1 MISYGKQ
8 AIDQSDV
15 DAVIDV
21 LNSDWLTQGPA
32 VEIFENNLNDYFG
45 SKHACAVSSGTAAL
59 HLTGLALGWQP
70 GDIIITS
77 PITFLASA
85 NCIVYAKSTP
95 EFVDIDSDT
104 YTIDPNLVED
114 KIKFF
119 RSKGKK
125 VKAIIGVDYAGHPCD
140 WRSLREIANKYEI
153 QLVNDSCHAMGAS
166 YLDDKQYGV
175 KYADVVTQS
184 YHPVKHITTGEGG
197 AVLTNDLTIDEKIRS
212 LRAHGMTRNPNQL
225 EKNDGPWYYE
235 MHELGYNYRI
245 SDFQCALGISQ
256 LEKLSEWI
264 KRRQEIAMM
273 YSKAFNRNDLIKP
286 LAVNDNV
293 SHAYHLYVVRID
305 FSKLNIDR
313 TNLFMFLKKNNIG
326 VNVHYIPVH
335 LHPFYRKNFKTN
347 KGDCPIAEFAYEQIV
362 SLPIYPAMEDAS
374 VLKVIKVLKD
384 IMNKNAK

>member
-125 VKAIIGVDYAGHPCD
+125 VKAVIGVDYAGHPCD
-140 WRSLREIANKYEI
+140 WISLREIANKYEI

-212 LRAHGMTRNPNQL
+212 LRAHGMTRTPNQL

-245 SDFQCALGISQ
+245 SDFQCALGSNQ
-256 LEKLSEWI
+256 LKKLNKFI
-264 KRRQEIAMM
+264 DKRRDIAKI
-273 YSKAFNRNDLIKP
+273 YNKSFSNVDNLIIP
-286 LAVNDNV
+286 ENPN
-293 SHAYHLYVVRID
+293 SINHAYHLYPLQIIFEKLSKTKPEF
-305 FSKLNIDR
+305 FSEMKGVGI
-313 TNLFMFLKKNNIG
+313 NLQ
-326 VNVHYIPVH
+326 VHYIPIY
-335 LHPFYRKNFKTN
+335 LQPFYQKNYGYN
-347 KGDCPIAEFAYEQIV
+347 ASDYPISQRFYRNEV
-362 SLPIYPAMEDAS
+362 SLPIYPDLLTDEIMLI
-374 VLKVIKVLKD
+374 VNKIIKF
-384 IMNKNAK
+384 ITI

>member
-245 SDFQCALGISQ
+245 SDFQCALGSNQ
-256 LEKLSEWI
+256 LKKLNKFI
-264 KRRQEIAMM
+264 DKRRDIAKL
-273 YSKAFNRNDLIKP
+273 YNKSFSNVDNLIIP
-286 LAVNDNV
+286 ENQN
-293 SHAYHLYVVRID
+293 SINHAYHLYPLQIIFEKLSITKPEF
-305 FSKLNIDR
+305 FSEMKEVGI
-313 TNLFMFLKKNNIG
+313 NLQ
-326 VNVHYIPVH
+326 VHYIPIY
-335 LHPFYRKNFKTN
+335 LQPFYQQNYGYNASDFPVSQKFYRN
-347 KGDCPIAEFAYEQIV
+347 EV
-362 SLPIYPAMEDAS
+362 SLPIYPDLLSDEIMLI
-374 VLKVIKVLKD
+374 VNKIIKF
-384 IMNKNAK
+384 ITI